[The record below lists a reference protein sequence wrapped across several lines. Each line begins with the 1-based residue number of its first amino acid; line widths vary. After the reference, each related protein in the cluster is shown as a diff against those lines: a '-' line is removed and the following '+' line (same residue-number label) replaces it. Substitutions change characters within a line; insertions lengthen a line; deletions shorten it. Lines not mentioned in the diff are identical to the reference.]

1 MTASRGAHHRSNRLL
16 LVAACVI
23 GRSLNHRRGCAVL
36 PGPSPWSSWETRDG
50 LRVDSRRPEW
60 HGRLARRAALAGG
73 SGDEHERAEFLVAH
87 EARHGRWA
95 YEGLAQ
101 AMCNRGHAVHF
112 LSLPRL
118 GDDARADEAALAG
131 ALEAVRGLHGAG
143 QHLVVLGHGL
153 SATSLCR
160 CLAAAAD
167 PAALCAAAVLA
178 APWPLRA
185 GVERQA
191 LAAAAAAASDE
202 GLCRRL
208 MFSPGAAGEDVG
220 DTGPLLARSRGRG
233 ILCEWPAPLGAAGRR
248 GPRQRG
254 RGARSGAV
262 PGGRQRAE
270 RPHSGGGG
278 RRGRTGAPGGPGRD
292 SRRLPGRGSDRHG
305 GLRTQH
311 RGRLAGR
318 PGGQGVWGNQAHP
331 QVCRHQSSSFL
342 LPPFPHPTSSS
353 YFFVILLP
361 L

>member
-220 DTGPLLARSRGRG
+220 DTEQTEDVAFCVSGLRLSEPLADEAPASAAAAPALERCLAAGSALSDRILVVGGGADALVPQEALDEIADAFLAGDPIVMEGCGHTGRGRG
-233 ILCEWPAPLGAAGRR
+233 LFLDSRSSKDAAG
-248 GPRQRG
+248 
-254 RGARSGAV
+254 V
-262 PGGRQRAE
+262 VLDW
-270 RPHSGGGG
+270 
-278 RRGRTGAPGGPGRD
+278 T
-292 SRRLPGRGSDRHG
+292 RLLFSCGY
-305 GLRTQH
+305 
-311 RGRLAGR
+311 LA
-318 PGGQGVWGNQAHP
+318 
-331 QVCRHQSSSFL
+331 
-342 LPPFPHPTSSS
+342 
-353 YFFVILLP
+353 
-361 L
+361 

>member
-167 PAALCAAAVLA
+167 PAALCAAAVL
-178 APWPLRA
+178 
-185 GVERQA
+185 
-191 LAAAAAAASDE
+191 
-202 GLCRRL
+202 
-208 MFSPGAAGEDVG
+208 
-220 DTGPLLARSRGRG
+220 
-233 ILCEWPAPLGAAGRR
+233 
-248 GPRQRG
+248 RG